1 LVHNIRV
8 VFIHSCSI
16 KQSKLKIALVTL
28 LFNDVLLST
37 NHLNYTTNCSDIDII
52 DIDRWI

>member
-16 KQSKLKIALVTL
+16 KQSELKIALVTL
-28 LFNDVLLST
+28 LFNDALLST
-37 NHLNYTTNCSDIDII
+37 NHLNYTPNCSDVDTKYEL
-52 DIDRWI
+52 